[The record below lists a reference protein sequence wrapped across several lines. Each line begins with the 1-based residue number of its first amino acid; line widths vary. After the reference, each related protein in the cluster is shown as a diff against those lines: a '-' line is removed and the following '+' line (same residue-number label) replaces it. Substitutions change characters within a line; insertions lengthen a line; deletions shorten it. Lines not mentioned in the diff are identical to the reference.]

1 MIGTLNNY
9 DGRGNL
15 TNSGSD
21 VFAYSSENFL
31 TSVAGEVN
39 LTYDPFGRLYET
51 NGTPGGGGL
60 TRFAYDGVD
69 MIGGSEAERALAR
82 TTQLRQSASAALCAW
97 VWHR

>member
-1 MIGTLNNY
+1 MLIDINSLNQYTQAGSVSLSY

-39 LTYDPFGRLYET
+39 LSYDPFGRLYET

-60 TRFAYDGVD
+60 TRFAYDGW
-69 MIGGSEAERALAR
+69 I
-82 TTQLRQSASAALCAW
+82 
-97 VWHR
+97 